1 MTSDSLAGL
10 LSLVWVVAMDEG
22 RVAAEEALGLYF

>member
-10 LSLVWVVAMDEG
+10 RGLVWVMAMDEG